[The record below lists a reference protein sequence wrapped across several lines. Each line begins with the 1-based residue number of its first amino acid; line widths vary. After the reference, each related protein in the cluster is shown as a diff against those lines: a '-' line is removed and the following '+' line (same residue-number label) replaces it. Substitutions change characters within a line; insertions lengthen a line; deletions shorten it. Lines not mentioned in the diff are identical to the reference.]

1 MKTEWNIKKE
11 MMQSIRQYKF
21 LIVFTFLIFFAI
33 MTPLMSK
40 LVLPQ
45 LLTNYYPDLDPQII
59 EQMLGTTQTNAISG
73 FLGDMFEMGTLL
85 IVFLYSGIIAQEI
98 GEKTFVLPLC
108 SGKKYTSVI
117 ISKIIVNGPVLIL
130 SMIAAVLV
138 NYYYSGVFF
147 DFTAG
152 SIKPATGAAALQ
164 GLYMVF
170 ILSLLIFIG
179 ALVKKPLMTGM
190 IALVPAYGIGLI
202 GKLFNIEIY
211 LPSGLMI
218 QAQKLM
224 QNTAENIWH
233 TVSATLLLIVALLI
247 FSVKHLKRSEFA

>member
-11 MMQSIRQYKF
+11 IMQSIRQYKF
-21 LIVFTFLIFFAI
+21 LVVFSFLIFFAI

-40 LVLPQ
+40 LVLPE
-45 LLTNYYPDLDPQII
+45 LFANYYPDLDPQII
-59 EQMLGTTQTNAISG
+59 EQMLGTTQTNAILG

-108 SGKKYTSVI
+108 SGKRYTSVI
-117 ISKIIVNGPVLIL
+117 LSKLIVNGPVLII
-130 SMIAAVLV
+130 SMIGAVLV

-152 SIKPATGAAALQ
+152 SIKPAIGAAALQ

-170 ILSLLIFIG
+170 ILSILIFIG

-190 IALVPAYGIGLI
+190 IALVPAYGIGFI
-202 GKLFNIEIY
+202 GKLFNIESY

-224 QNTAENIWH
+224 QNTAENILH
-233 TVSATLLLIVALLI
+233 TVLSTLLLIVILLTI
-247 FSVKHLKRSEFA
+247 SIKYLKKAEFV